1 VSEVIA
7 SHGKYDPVDLA
18 QEIRI
23 VDGAH
28 DKGAADLAESL
39 MPFLD
44 RWVRQA
50 YMDGRADQEKWA
62 SKDRADER
70 RRVLDELDR
79 LRDTD
84 KFGLYP
90 GRTIDSFIRR
100 ERRGAEQ

>member
-1 VSEVIA
+1 VYPSTSNSGVLTAGLHAVEA
-7 SHGKYDPVDLA
+7 SGY
-18 QEIRI
+18 ER
-23 VDGAH
+23 G
-28 DKGAADLAESL
+28 
-39 MPFLD
+39 
-44 RWVRQA
+44 
-50 YMDGRADQEKWA
+50 
-62 SKDRADER
+62 RADER